1 MYQRNAEQRNRP
13 TQFSFIFSS
22 PFRNHGQN
30 YLKMCVLKTWNVQF
44 AVNLQR
50 LRREKNSELASS
62 HKQNIYRKPL
72 VILGMK
78 STHKLQTSASRL
90 ECLQQIF
97 TAVKTVT
104 EIILRNG
111 IEQFN
116 YVIRLRKTTSKT
128 KKDIFKNHFP
138 FIKFS
143 LPDIR
148 DMINQND
155 DDDLKSNE
163 IKSFLINKFGDSIS

>member
-1 MYQRNAEQRNRP
+1 
-13 TQFSFIFSS
+13 
-22 PFRNHGQN
+22 
-30 YLKMCVLKTWNVQF
+30 MCNF

-62 HKQNIYRKPL
+62 HEQNIYRKPL

-155 DDDLKSNE
+155 DADLKSNE

>member
-1 MYQRNAEQRNRP
+1 MQNREIDQP
-13 TQFSFIFSS
+13 NSRLFFPLLFETTAKTISKCAFWK
-22 PFRNHGQN
+22 PE
-30 YLKMCVLKTWNVQF
+30 MC
-44 AVNLQR
+44 NLQSICKGWG
-50 LRREKNSELASS
+50 EK
-62 HKQNIYRKPL
+62 NIYRNPL

-155 DDDLKSNE
+155 DADLKSNE